1 MDNNLPLFVF
11 HYFWIMN
18 LSKKILML
26 AICLCSFTDL
36 LKAQN
41 QNVTLSDNEL
51 ITELVERHKRAGLMK
66 QTTPGY
72 RIQLYFGSE
81 RTKAAEIKTE
91 FSNNF
96 SNTPAYLLYQQ
107 PNFKVRVGD
116 FKTRMEAFAFL
127 ESIKEFYTTSF
138 IVPDDIKLPKRDLN
152 TGSLGSPDNF
162 SGSGPKS
169 NKGSITANLTG
180 RSIRTLPTLT
190 EQNQEEGKVVLDIT
204 VDSKGNVVLAE
215 GPARGSSTTSSV
227 LLKKAKEAAFK
238 TKFTEAEIPADA
250 EVKFQKGTFSIIFHI
265 E

>member
-1 MDNNLPLFVF
+1 
-11 HYFWIMN
+11 MN
-18 LSKKILML
+18 LTRIKSLLITIL
-26 AICLCSFTDL
+26 ICLSGFV
-36 LKAQN
+36 KAQN
-41 QNVTLSDNEL
+41 QNINASNEEL
-51 ITELVERHKRAGLMK
+51 ITDLVDRHKKNGLLK
-66 QTTPGY
+66 QTTAGY

-81 RTKAAEIKTE
+81 RSKAAEIKTD

-96 SNTPAYLLYQQ
+96 SNTPAYLIYQQ
-107 PNFKVRVGD
+107 PNFKIRVGD

-152 TGSLGSPDNF
+152 TGSFGSEESF

-169 NKGSITANLTG
+169 EKNAITANLTG
-180 RSIRTLPTLT
+180 RSIRILPTLI

-215 GPARGSSTTSSV
+215 GPARGSTTTSTV

-238 TKFTEAEIPADA
+238 TKFAEAEIPTDD

>member
-1 MDNNLPLFVF
+1 
-11 HYFWIMN
+11 MN
-18 LSKKILML
+18 LTRIKSLLITIL
-26 AICLCSFTDL
+26 ICLSGFV
-36 LKAQN
+36 KAQN
-41 QNVTLSDNEL
+41 QNVNASNEEL
-51 ITELVERHKRAGLMK
+51 ITDLVDRHKKNGLLK
-66 QTTPGY
+66 QTTAGY

-81 RTKAAEIKTE
+81 RSKAAEIKTD

-96 SNTPAYLLYQQ
+96 SNTPAYLIYQQ
-107 PNFKVRVGD
+107 PNFKIRVGD

-152 TGSLGSPDNF
+152 SGSKGSPENY
-162 SGSGPKS
+162 SGNGPSSEKE
-169 NKGSITANLTG
+169 SITANLTG
-180 RSIRTLPTLT
+180 RSIRILPVIT
-190 EQNQEEGKVVLDIT
+190 EQYQEEGKIVLDIT

-215 GPARGSSTTSSV
+215 GPARGSTTTSTV

-238 TKFTEAEIPADA
+238 TKFTEAEIPTDD